1 MRRRNHRNTYHQS
14 FHRVKARYSSLFLF
28 ATAIKPDDVY
38 EILAVEI
45 VEPPF
50 IQLLV
55 ERKGGVPEWNWN
67 TTKVSNN
74 PNKIFTATI
83 EVKQKFR
90 TVQSP
95 ASEMRIRNALSHRR
109 FPVAKTKR
117 PIQHGSLSALSRLS
131 GLGEICL
138 DTSLCCLIPLSI
150 NMSLQGLPL

>member
-1 MRRRNHRNTYHQS
+1 M
-14 FHRVKARYSSLFLF
+14 FLF

-95 ASEMRIRNALSHRR
+95 ASEMRIVR
-109 FPVAKTKR
+109 
-117 PIQHGSLSALSRLS
+117 
-131 GLGEICL
+131 
-138 DTSLCCLIPLSI
+138 TSTSWQVGP
-150 NMSLQGLPL
+150 